1 MNIVAVEDD
10 YLQAEWL
17 KETLELVLQGCAVEI
32 VPTESR
38 FRDRFGQWETN
49 PPDLFIIDVMLAW
62 DHPRKNS
69 PEPPPEVD
77 EGGFQRAGLRCQ
89 ALLADNEVLRRVPV
103 VFYTVLDRDVLERE
117 LPRWP
122 GGVSF
127 LKKGDSQ
134 DKLLELVKLRTAKR
148 QP

>member
-17 KETLELVLQGCAVEI
+17 KETLERIFSECTVEV
-32 VPTESR
+32 VPTESH
-38 FRDRFGQWETN
+38 FRDQIGRWEAN
-49 PPDLFIIDVMLAW
+49 PPNLFIVDVLLAW
-62 DHPRKNS
+62 ALPSRQI
-69 PEPPPEVD
+69 PEPPPEVE

-89 ALLADNEVLRRVPV
+89 ALLAKSPALRRVPV

-134 DKLLELVKLRTAKR
+134 DKLLDLVRQKTAKR
-148 QP
+148 HA

>member
-1 MNIVAVEDD
+1 MKIVAVEDD

-17 KETLELVLQGCAVEI
+17 KDTLERVLTECAVE
-32 VPTESR
+32 VAPTESH
-38 FRDRFGQWETN
+38 FREQIGRWETS

-62 DHPRKNS
+62 ALPSKRI

-89 ALLADNEVLRRVPV
+89 ALLGENQALHGVPV
-103 VFYTVLDRDVLERE
+103 VFYTVLDRDMLERE
-117 LPRWP
+117 LPQWP

-134 DKLLELVKLRTAKR
+134 EKLLELVRQKTAKR
-148 QP
+148 RA